1 LTSDLVPVIIIQVE
15 RETRTTTDPADPG
28 RQRDS
33 HHMAV
38 LTKKGSA
45 VANSAYGKPL
55 KSYKDKDGKII
66 VRKLK
71 YDFDYSIYPTNEDMV
86 EAGDTMALD
95 AQRKVRNK
103 QRKTKARQA
112 AFTLSL
118 TNLGIEAP
126 NAESDSLIRL
136 KNVAAGLYGKYVSQG
151 MAEADAKAKARAKAS
166 ELLEEDW
173 PKSDEDEDEDDED
186 ETDDEATDEAESK

>member
-1 LTSDLVPVIIIQVE
+1 VTH
-15 RETRTTTDPADPG
+15 T
-28 RQRDS
+28 
-33 HHMAV
+33 MAV
-38 LTKKGSA
+38 VQKKGSA

-55 KSYKDKDGKII
+55 KSYKDKDGKVII
-66 VRKLK
+66 RKLK
-71 YDFDYSIYPTNEDMV
+71 YDFDFSIYPANDDMV
-86 EAGDTMALD
+86 EAGDTMSLD

-112 AFTLSL
+112 AFTLAL
-118 TNLGIEAP
+118 ANLGIEAP

-151 MAEADAKAKARAKAS
+151 MSEADARVKSRAKAS
-166 ELLEEDW
+166 ELLEEEW

-186 ETDDEATDEAESK
+186 ETEDDAADETEAK